1 MVKFMSNFFKNLENP
16 NHPLLGPTIWILKIS
31 SMWNEKF
38 NYVQIYAI
46 TFQITEIV
54 DLWFLR
60 HDSEQALNNLS
71 KSILGFMCIAKSSS
85 FILLH
90 KQWRS
95 VIYFISDTEKKQLL
109 QEDRVIHD
117 IMKKYTKYSRLLT
130 YLYWFLAFS
139 TALALFIS
147 PVAKYSSSS
156 EYRDLIKNGSAPYPE
171 IISSWVPFD
180 KSRGFGYGIVILL
193 QIMGILYG
201 SLTVA
206 SYDTN
211 AVVIM
216 IFFAGQLEIL
226 RVNCKNLFANKK
238 NVLRKFR
245 DCHMH
250 HVKFTNNYI
259 CRYATV
265 FDSVLSPIMFL
276 YVIICSLMICSSAVQ
291 MTKEGVTTVQEIW
304 IAEYIG
310 ALITQLFLY
319 CWHSNQVYSMSL
331 TVSDGVYGS
340 AWWSVDAR
348 ERRNVILLAA
358 QLNKTVMFNAGPFT
372 TLSVATFIT
381 IIKGAYSFYTLITR

>member
-1 MVKFMSNFFKNLENP
+1 M
-16 NHPLLGPTIWILKIS
+16 
-31 SMWNEKF
+31 
-38 NYVQIYAI
+38 
-46 TFQITEIV
+46 FQITEIV

-117 IMKKYTKYSRLLT
+117 IMKKYTKYSRPLT
-130 YLYWFLAFS
+130 YLYWLLAFS

-147 PVAKYSSSS
+147 PVAKYFSSS

-226 RVNCKNLFANKK
+226 RENCKNLFANKK
-238 NVLRKFR
+238 DVLRKFR

-250 HVKFTNNYI
+250 HVNLM
-259 CRYATV
+259 RYATV

-340 AWWSVDAR
+340 DWWSVDAR